1 MSAQYAKEKQL
12 LTNESDSR
20 LKKCEE
26 ERMKME
32 TINSQLELLVKEK
45 DKLVQEH
52 VSEIIAR
59 IPTWTRVKIWGYKV
73 SGSNCWVETT
83 YKAYH
88 PLPDFGVGNKL
99 PTLKLPSGW

>member
-1 MSAQYAKEKQL
+1 METLSAQYDKEKQL

-32 TINSQLELLVKEK
+32 TINSQFELLVKEK

-59 IPTWTRVKIWGYKV
+59 ITEHG
-73 SGSNCWVETT
+73 
-83 YKAYH
+83 
-88 PLPDFGVGNKL
+88 
-99 PTLKLPSGW
+99 